1 MAVLVCLHPWAYCR
15 ERKIHNAA
23 SEKLAPDR
31 EIFRIFSDFFGVPE
45 RFFMFSE
52 VFGPV
57 RTHTDLFGPAQMH
70 SEAFQTRS
78 GMFGKIRK
86 SWIFGDDFSCFWLF
100 FDRRVLLLLVF
111 RVSRT
116 SRGAY
121 YYWGLLLG
129 PAVKVLGERGRSI
142 LTLLRGPRGQHKRF
156 RGRGNLF

>member
-1 MAVLVCLHPWAYCR
+1 
-15 ERKIHNAA
+15 
-23 SEKLAPDR
+23 
-31 EIFRIFSDFFGVPE
+31 
-45 RFFMFSE
+45 MFSE

-57 RTHTDLFGPAQMH
+57 RTRSDPYGPVWTCPDAFGSLPDAFGHVRKNSEKLDFWRRFCLF
-70 SEAFQTRS
+70 
-78 GMFGKIRK
+78 
-86 SWIFGDDFSCFWLF
+86 LVV
-100 FDRRVLLLLVF
+100 FDRRGLLLLVF

-121 YYWGLLLG
+121 NYWGLLLG